1 MAEITGVSPT
11 VCAIGGE
18 AGQPE
23 GGTGPN
29 CTTDGT
35 YTTYKQ
41 QFPSVENI
49 QAFLP
54 AHQMAIAQ
62 LAMTYCDELV
72 QDTSLRSGYFP
83 GFSWVNAG
91 SAFDLAGRDAL
102 INPLLEKMLNVVN
115 PALPGVQLN
124 TQPGVDDL
132 NPISVP
138 IDDEGVRTELD
149 RLIDTLTVCATG
161 ATPSCNT
168 VARTES
174 VVTSTCAATLGAAVM
189 LVQ

>member
-1 MAEITGVSPT
+1 M
-11 VCAIGGE
+11 
-18 AGQPE
+18 
-23 GGTGPN
+23 
-29 CTTDGT
+29 
-35 YTTYKQ
+35 
-41 QFPSVENI
+41 ENI

-102 INPLLEKMLNVVN
+102 INPLLEKMMNVVN

-132 NPISVP
+132 DPISVP